1 MRLAS
6 ERLRA
11 AVLALGGLLA
21 TPVGAESLLLRAG
34 QLLDVERGT
43 LLADQAIRIEDGR
56 ITAIG
61 PWREAAAAG
70 TQGLDWSAYTVL
82 PGLMDMHSHLIGDIQ
97 SANIAAPLLSSAARD
112 ALAGAANARAT
123 LEAGFTTV
131 RDVGCYR
138 AFTDVALRDAI
149 ASGQV
154 PGPRMFVA
162 GAYLTVTHGG
172 GEVTGFAPDVVVP
185 AEMRRGVADS
195 IAEIRQRVRELLGG
209 GADFIK
215 IIATG
220 AVLTAG
226 TNPSASEYNEE
237 EIRAAVEEAANAGT
251 FVTAHAHGV
260 EGIKRAVRAGVRSIE
275 HASYLDDEGIALMV
289 KHGTWLVAD
298 IYNGDYI
305 AEIGK
310 RDGWPA
316 EILRKNRET
325 TDTQRA
331 AFEKAVR
338 AGVRIAY
345 GTDSGVYPHGRNANQ
360 FRYMVRYGMTPLQA
374 IRSATLDSARLL
386 GHEKDFGSIAVGRS
400 ADLIAVAGDPLV
412 DVRVLE
418 DVRGV
423 IQAGRVVRSVG
434 LREPRT
440 LTPDPSPGGRGEI
453 SAADARSPSL
463 AGRRACPGLDPGWRE
478 APDEGTESP

>member
-1 MRLAS
+1 MTVGFRG
-6 ERLRA
+6 LRA
-11 AVLALGGLLA
+11 ALIASGLVLAS
-21 TPVGAESLLLRAG
+21 PVGAETLLLRAG
-34 QLLDVERGT
+34 HVLDVERGLT
-43 LLADQAIRIEDGR
+43 LDDQAIRIEDGR
-56 ITAIG
+56 IVAIV
-61 PWREAAAAG
+61 PWKDAAPAG
-70 TQGLDWSAYTVL
+70 TDIIDWSGYTVL
-82 PGLMDMHSHLIGDIQ
+82 PGLMDMHSHLVGDIQ
-97 SANIAAPLLSSAARD
+97 SANIAAPLLSSAAQD

-149 ASGQV
+149 AGGQV

-172 GEVTGFAPDVVVP
+172 GEVTGLAPDVVVP

-195 IAEIRQRVRELLGG
+195 IPEIRQRVRELLGG

-226 TNPSASEYNEE
+226 TNPSASEYNEA

-251 FVTAHAHGV
+251 FVAAHAHGV

-289 KHGTWLVAD
+289 EHGTWLVAD

-305 AEIGK
+305 AEIGA

-316 EILRKNRET
+316 EVLRKNAET
-325 TDTQRA
+325 TGTQRA
-331 AFEKAVR
+331 AFTKAVR
-338 AGVRIAY
+338 AGVKIAY
-345 GTDSGVYPHGRNANQ
+345 GTDSGVYPHGHNANQ
-360 FRYMVRYGMTPLQA
+360 LPYMVRYGMTPLQA

-386 GHEKDFGSIAVGRS
+386 GREREFGTVAVGRS
-400 ADLIAVAGDPLV
+400 ADLIAVAGDPLR
-412 DVRVLE
+412 DIELLR

-423 IQAGRVVRSVG
+423 MMRGRVVKAPAPAPPVV
-434 LREPRT
+434 
-440 LTPDPSPGGRGEI
+440 
-453 SAADARSPSL
+453 AAT
-463 AGRRACPGLDPGWRE
+463 GT
-478 APDEGTESP
+478 AP